1 MPVFQ
6 AYNTQKTLLQKSH
19 FMQSLDAL
27 MGVILFCKPFRKK
40 DQNCFCTMKNH
51 RKHVVPGG
59 FGFLF
64 ISLPSVLPELLS
76 GRADGFL
83 LHRKFHQ
90 RVLRILPL

>member
-1 MPVFQ
+1 MLLFR

-40 DQNCFCTMKNH
+40 YQNCFCTMKNH
-51 RKHVVPGG
+51 RKHLVSGG
-59 FGFLF
+59 FDFSF
-64 ISLPSVLPELLS
+64 ISLPSVSPELLS
-76 GRADGFL
+76 VRADGFL
-83 LHRKFHQ
+83 LRQKFRQ

>member
-19 FMQSLDAL
+19 FTQGLDAL
-27 MGVILFCKPFRKK
+27 MGMILFCKPFRKK

-59 FGFLF
+59 FVFG
-64 ISLPSVLPELLS
+64 
-76 GRADGFL
+76 GY
-83 LHRKFHQ
+83 
-90 RVLRILPL
+90 